1 MAIIKYTNVVDR
13 LPDQAAI
20 EKILAER
27 MWDGMGRQ
35 AETSIEIQLDYTA
48 TKESYLGIQSIWS
61 LKSPRTPNILYNK
74 LATWYTC

>member
-35 AETSIEIQLDYTA
+35 AETSIEIQLTLYSHQGIIPGYTEYMVS
-48 TKESYLGIQSIWS
+48 KIPSDPKHPL
-61 LKSPRTPNILYNK
+61 
-74 LATWYTC
+74 